1 MKPKL
6 ALLAI
11 AALLHSAPAAAE
23 PDRRAA
29 AELFRAGEQAFA
41 RGDHTG
47 AALTFEQAYAQAP
60 EAATAYAAATAW
72 YKAGDLPRAADAYDR
87 ALEHGGLPEDRAAH
101 ARGRLDQLRA
111 ELGRIEVRDPAGR
124 RATVAY
130 RRAELIPFTV
140 YVRPG
145 THRVLL
151 DGETSE
157 RGSETVSLS
166 AGEVGSVSFVLPSES
181 AKPVVEPAPP
191 AERSPSGPDPVLGW
205 IALGG
210 SVLSAGAA
218 FYVRTRAVDSVEE
231 FDTTGDRDARER
243 AQTERT
249 VSYALWGVAGALGAT
264 GITILLWPRSET
276 SVALTAGGATLR
288 GRF

>member
-1 MKPKL
+1 MHGL
-6 ALLAI
+6 AN
-11 AALLHSAPAAAE
+11 AE

-60 EAATAYAAATAW
+60 EAATAFAAATAW

-87 ALEHGGLPEDRAAH
+87 AVAHGGLPPDREAH
-101 ARGRLDQLRA
+101 AKSRLEQLRA
-111 ELGRIEVRDPAGR
+111 ELGRIEVRAPEGR
-124 RATVAY
+124 RASVAY
-130 RRAELIPFTV
+130 QRAALIPFTV
-140 YVRPG
+140 YVPPG
-145 THRVLL
+145 SHRVLL
-151 DGETSE
+151 DGATDDGGEASVSVAAGELRSVDFELPREAEGPVAPSPPPRVE
-157 RGSETVSLS
+157 RG
-166 AGEVGSVSFVLPSES
+166 AVGPS
-181 AKPVVEPAPP
+181 
-191 AERSPSGPDPVLGW
+191 PVLGW
-205 IALGG
+205 VALG
-210 SVLSAGAA
+210 AGVVAAGGA

-231 FDTTGDRDARER
+231 YDTTGDEDAKDR
-243 AQTERT
+243 AKTERT

-276 SVALTAGGATLR
+276 TVALSSSGMALR